1 LRRLT
6 FILVAAGALVLVVV
20 VLALVTPGE
29 VSIDRSI
36 VIDAPPEVIYPYI
49 VQFKKR
55 LTWYPWYLADPD
67 ISLQFKGEEGQVGAV
82 AIWEG
87 NSQVGSGEEVITAAD
102 ENRRVESTIRFS
114 QPFENQVETDF
125 ELDPE
130 GDQTKVTWQYRG
142 KLSFPV
148 NIFGLVMDI
157 DDAVG
162 SDFERGLENLKKVC
176 ETDAQR
182 RFNGYAVTEVE
193 FPARV
198 YVAFRDK
205 VKFSD
210 TESFL
215 SSRLAR
221 LKEAVTTKKIAT
233 TGPPT
238 GLFFQWDEN
247 DQVTLMAAAVPVASP
262 VDLGEGIEVVEV
274 PRSKALLVIHTG
286 PYEDSTDA
294 HQAIDAYIQKYNLT
308 QVPPVVEE
316 YLVGPAEEPDS
327 AKWVT
332 RIYYL
337 FH

>member
-1 LRRLT
+1 MKRLT
-6 FILVAAGALVLVVV
+6 LILIAVITLVLIVVA
-20 VLALVTPGE
+20 LAFVAPGE

-36 VIDAPPEVIYPYI
+36 VIDAPPEVIYPFI

-67 ISLQFKGEEGQVGAV
+67 ISLEFKGEEGHVGAV

-87 NSQVGSGEEVITAAD
+87 NNQVGAGEEVITAAD
-102 ENRRVESTIRFS
+102 ENRRVESTIQFI
-114 QPFENQVETDF
+114 QPFESEVETDF

-142 KLSFPV
+142 KLNFPI
-148 NIFGLVMDI
+148 NIIGIFMDFE
-157 DDAVG
+157 DAVG
-162 SDFERGLENLKKVC
+162 SDFKRGLENLKKVC
-176 ETDAQR
+176 ENDAR
-182 RFNGYAVTEVE
+182 HRFNGYQVTEVE

-210 TESFL
+210 TENFL
-215 SSRLAR
+215 STRLNR
-221 LKEAVTTKKIAT
+221 LQEALNAKKIAT

-238 GLFFQWDEN
+238 GLFFQWDED
-247 DQVTLMAAAVPVASP
+247 DQVSLMAAAVPVASP
-262 VDLGEGIEVVEV
+262 VDLGGGTEVVEV
-274 PRSKALLVIHTG
+274 PHSKALLVTHTG
-286 PYEDSTDA
+286 PYENSVGA
-294 HQAIDAYIQKYNLT
+294 HQAIDAYMQKYQLT
-308 QVPPVVEE
+308 QVPPAVEE